1 MKIHLRFLLA
11 CLLCISTAFAVYAD
25 PISELIEQLPFGRIN
40 WTQALASATGN
51 SRGESFI
58 QESELRSTQEK
69 PYDIAYRQ
77 AIQHLV
83 RTLSQLRMSHQS
95 CVANLVTSQKLAPS
109 KIEEM
114 VAGAKVV
121 QQTQLADGSVD
132 VTVEMSLH
140 GGFAQLM
147 LPSDI
152 RQVEPIKP
160 LNGQRTATNPQNP
173 TGAFDEPAAR
183 TQADAYSGLV
193 IDARGVGARP
203 SMVPVLL
210 DESGQEVYGP
220 AYVSREFA
228 VQRGMCGYIRGMD
241 DSANLPRVAPN
252 PLFVKGLRTVSKGS
266 CDIVIS
272 NADASK
278 LRGASSHL
286 EFLKQC
292 RVVIVLD

>member
-1 MKIHLRFLLA
+1 LFCM
-11 CLLCISTAFAVYAD
+11 STAFAVYAD

>member
-1 MKIHLRFLLA
+1 M
-11 CLLCISTAFAVYAD
+11 STAFAVYAD

-228 VQRGMCGYIRGMD
+228 VQRGMCRYIRGMD

-252 PLFVKGLRTVSKGS
+252 PLFVKGLRTVLKGS

>member
-1 MKIHLRFLLA
+1 M
-11 CLLCISTAFAVYAD
+11 STAFAVYAD

-228 VQRGMCGYIRGMD
+228 VQRGMCRYIRGMD